1 MLELYEN
8 EGVNMEIMLRN
19 FKKIRIVIVAILLI
33 MLGFIIY
40 ENTYRTYS
48 ASDVLGDHA
57 KLNAENPFVDIESID
72 HETENIF
79 TSIEIPEETQQE
91 LIEAFKNAKFKKA
104 TDVSIDYN
112 YRINITLNTGYA
124 MFVDSDKKS
133 LIILDT
139 DEKYTMESDSDFF
152 HILKTTVKNSK

>member
-1 MLELYEN
+1 
-8 EGVNMEIMLRN
+8 MEKNLWD
-19 FKKIRIVIVAILLI
+19 FKKIGIVIIVLLLI
-33 MLGFIIY
+33 MVGFFIFA
-40 ENTYRTYS
+40 NANRTYS
-48 ASDVLGDHA
+48 ASDILGDYA
-57 KLNAENPFVDIESID
+57 DLNSENPFVDIESID

-104 TDVSIDYN
+104 SDVSSDYD

-139 DEKYTMESDSDFF
+139 YENYTMENDSDFF
-152 HILKTTVKNSK
+152 QILKNATK